1 VLMSSVLN
9 ILDQHAYQPKVEAAK
24 GRGTSEEHPKAAT
37 FPDVHPGQVPDAKND
52 LEVRFKLLRPL
63 LPEEF
68 LPPSLLAPRAYEDFV
83 RALEEEKRA
92 MRPNVVDI
100 FE

>member
-9 ILDQHAYQPKVEAAK
+9 ILDQHTYQPRVEATK
-24 GRGTSEEHPKAAT
+24 GRSTSEEYPKAAT
-37 FPDVHPGQVPDAKND
+37 RPEVRPGQATDARAD

-63 LPEEF
+63 LPEA
-68 LPPSLLAPRAYEDFV
+68 LHPPSLLAPRAYEDFV
-83 RALEEEKRA
+83 RALEDEKRA
-92 MRPNVVDI
+92 MRPNVVDL